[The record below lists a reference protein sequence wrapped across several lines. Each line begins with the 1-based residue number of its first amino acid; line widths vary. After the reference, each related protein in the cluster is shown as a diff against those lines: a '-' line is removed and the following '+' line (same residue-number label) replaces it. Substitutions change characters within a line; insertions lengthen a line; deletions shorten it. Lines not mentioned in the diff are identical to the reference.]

1 MIACNKPVIL
11 ISNFTSYRSLKTDSL
26 CQVNASYIATL
37 EKLYEELKTENLYY
51 IKGEDIVT
59 EWDYLTSDLLH
70 PSPYGHGEMG
80 RKIAKIIHEDFKIL

>member
-1 MIACNKPVIL
+1 
-11 ISNFTSYRSLKTDSL
+11 
-26 CQVNASYIATL
+26 L
-37 EKLYEELKTENLYY
+37 EKLYKELKADNLYY

-80 RKIAKIIHEDFKIL
+80 RKIAKIIREEFKIF